1 MYTHA
6 LRCLAAVA
14 RHGSYT
20 GAAEELFITPAA
32 VGQQIRQLEEYLQ
45 VALFMRLK
53 TGKRRLRPT
62 AAANAVLGDIEQGFD
77 LLDGV
82 LQRLRHGQDQ
92 PRVVLAC
99 SPAFANKWLLPRFA
113 QLTEALPHIDVQLD
127 TSIGLQDYQQ
137 HGIDIGVR
145 YGKGDWQGVLC
156 QPLMQEKVTAVASP
170 TLVNGDELSVAD
182 IQQLP
187 LIHDVSVAREK
198 GFFGWQQWLQE
209 QGIKRAEI
217 ESGLVINDSA
227 AVIQAVLAGQGIAL
241 GRSALIQQE
250 QARGDLITFE
260 SGWRC
265 QNLGYFLA
273 INPSS
278 QMRANVMAVRNWLL
292 EQVNQLELVDCA
304 T

>member
-53 TGKRRLRPT
+53 TGKQRLLPT
-62 AAANAVLGDIEQGFD
+62 AAATAVLGDIEQGFD

-113 QLTEALPHIDVQLD
+113 QLTEALPHIDVQLN

-137 HGIDIGVR
+137 HGIDLGVR

-156 QPLMQEKVTAVASP
+156 QSLMQEKVTAVASP
-170 TLVNGDELSVAD
+170 ALVKGDELSVAD
-182 IQQLP
+182 IQRLP
-187 LIHDVSVAREK
+187 LIHDASVGRDK

-209 QGIKRAEI
+209 QGIQRAET

-227 AVIQAVLAGQGIAL
+227 AVIQAALAGQGIAL
-241 GRSALIQQE
+241 GRSALIE
-250 QARGDLITFE
+250 RELNDRELLAFE
-260 SGWRC
+260 AGWQC
-265 QNLGYFLA
+265 QKLGYYLA
-273 INPSS
+273 INPAS
-278 QMRANVMAVRNWLL
+278 QLRANVVEVRNWLL
-292 EQVNQLELVDCA
+292 SLQYEVPDC
-304 T
+304 

>member
-53 TGKRRLRPT
+53 TGKQRLRPT
-62 AAANAVLGDIEQGFD
+62 AAATAVLGDIEQGFD

-82 LQRLRHGQDQ
+82 LQKLRHGQDQ

-113 QLTEALPHIDVQLD
+113 QLSKALPHIEVQLD

-137 HGIDIGVR
+137 HGIDLGVR
-145 YGKGDWQGVLC
+145 YGKGDWQGVLA
-156 QPLMQEKVTAVASP
+156 QPFMEEKVTAIVSP
-170 TLVNGDELSVAD
+170 SLLETKQFRPRDL
-182 IQQLP
+182 QRLP
-187 LIHDVSVAREK
+187 LIHDASVATDK
-198 GFFGWQQWLQE
+198 GFLHWQRWFQQ
-209 QGIKRAEI
+209 QGVERQDVEA
-217 ESGLVINDSA
+217 GLVINDSA
-227 AVIQAVLAGQGIAL
+227 SVIQAVTAGQGIAL
-241 GRSALIQQE
+241 GRSLLIQRELQQGE
-250 QARGDLITFE
+250 LLAYE
-260 SGWRC
+260 SGWMC
-265 QNLGYFLA
+265 QQLGYFVV
-273 INPSS
+273 INPAS
-278 QMRANVMAVRNWLL
+278 QLRANVMAVRDWLMGQKHTI
-292 EQVNQLELVDCA
+292 EASYGC
-304 T
+304 